1 MSRLTEAILEQKA
14 FGRGSTQPMLDLS
27 FGGQFSYAP
36 RLTEWI
42 SNQAYVR
49 RNMIAILLEAPRFFQ
64 LMPDPPKWVQVL
76 KSLIEMHPK
85 TIEGLNAGIK
95 LELDEHNV
103 GGAGE
108 MQQEVTDSK
117 RDRTEPVFSYVEKY
131 GKPIQTFLQQ
141 WIQYGIMD
149 PDTKYPLIGT
159 LTGQKPEDM
168 LADWYSCSV
177 LFIEPDPT
185 HQKVVQSW
193 VVTNMYPKGTGDII
207 GKRDLTAASEVLNL
221 SIEFTGIAQT
231 GLGTNVFAQK
241 ILNAIILDNA
251 NPYLRPSMIE
261 KINDDVAAATDGYQ
275 KTVTDLGK
283 SALPG
288 LTNG

>member
-1 MSRLTEAILEQKA
+1 MSRITDAILGQKS
-14 FGRGSTQPMLDLS
+14 FGRDATQPMLDLTY
-27 FGGQFSYAP
+27 GGQFGYAP
-36 RLTEWI
+36 RLTEWV

-49 RNMIAILLEAPRFFQ
+49 KNLFAILLEAPRFFQ
-64 LMPDPPKWVQVL
+64 LMPDPQKWVAVL
-76 KSLIEMHPK
+76 KSLIELHPK

-95 LELDEHNV
+95 LETDTHNV

-108 MQQEVTDSK
+108 LQDEVIDSK
-117 RDRTEPVFSYVEKY
+117 RDRSEPVFTYVEKY

-159 LTGQKPEDM
+159 LTGQKPDDM

-177 LFIEPDPT
+177 LFVEPDPT
-185 HQKVVQSW
+185 HRKVVQSW
-193 VVTNMYPKGTGDII
+193 VVTNMFPKGTGDIA
-207 GKRDLTAASEVLNL
+207 GKRDLTSASEVLNL

-241 ILNAIILDNA
+241 ILDAITLDNA
-251 NPYLRPSMIE
+251 NPYLRPSMID
-261 KINDDVAAATDGYQ
+261 KITSDVEAATVGYQ
-275 KTVTDLGK
+275 STVTDLGK
-283 SALPG
+283 SAIVTG
-288 LTNG
+288 